1 MQVSKEVL
9 GVNHL
14 KVTVNVDP
22 ADYLAPVEQ
31 EIKKLCKRLKLPGFR
46 PGMVPPAIARKMYGS
61 AVFLEE
67 LNRIVTKQLDQ
78 FIQQEQ
84 LSVFGEPLLMPMA
97 TPTFD
102 LDMPESYSFVFELG
116 LFPKIQLADVSQVV
130 WERRLLA
137 VTPELV
143 QKEVDRL
150 RQQYGTKQYPDVAG
164 DQDLL
169 VGSIEQIHS
178 DPEQSVD
185 PIKRQVRFGLDW
197 VQDEKVRRQLKNLA
211 KHAQIDMHL
220 PTAFGSDEELLIHRI
235 LQVDYETAHRLGH
248 RVRFTLEQIVH
259 IEPAELNQSFFD
271 RLWGV
276 GVVTT
281 VEQMTERLAAD
292 LHKYYEQQAD
302 ARLNAAMR
310 QYLIDHSL
318 IELPEAFVRRLLNR
332 KRKEQEEELTDQQ
345 FAVALQQVR
354 WELLTH
360 EIVRQQNLLTTDE
373 QLMDEALADVMEYF
387 GAKGSLADE
396 TKDRFRALA
405 EALLADED
413 TRRRLQRRL
422 IQKLVIQHLRSKVTI
437 QDRLVSEHE
446 FFHH

>member
-1 MQVSKEVL
+1 MQISKEVL

-31 EIKKLCKRLKLPGFR
+31 EIKKLCKHLKLPGFR

-67 LNRIVTKQLDQ
+67 LNRIVSNQLDQ

-84 LSVFGEPLLMPMA
+84 LPVFGEPILMPMA

-102 LDMPESYSFVFELG
+102 LNMPESYSFVFELG
-116 LFPKIQLADVSQVV
+116 LFPKIQLADLSQVV
-130 WERRLLA
+130 WERRLLSI
-137 VTPELV
+137 TPELV
-143 QKEVDRL
+143 QKEIDRL
-150 RQQYGTKQYPDVAG
+150 RKQYGTKQYPDIAG

-169 VGSIEQIHS
+169 VATIEQI
-178 DPEQSVD
+178 DPAPERSAD
-185 PIKRQVRFGLDW
+185 PIKLQVRFGLDW
-197 VQDEKVRRQLKNLA
+197 VQDAEMRSRLKSLA
-211 KHAQIDMHL
+211 KQAQIDMHL
-220 PTAFGSDEELLIHRI
+220 PTAFGGDKEFLIHRV
-235 LQVDYETAHRLGH
+235 LQVDHETAHRLGDT
-248 RVRFTLEQIVH
+248 VRFTLEQIVH

-271 RLWGV
+271 RLWGE

-281 VEQMTERLAAD
+281 EEQMTERLAAD

-302 ARLNAAMR
+302 ARLEAAMR
-310 QYLIDHSL
+310 QYLIDHSI
-318 IELPEAFVRRLLNR
+318 IELPESFVRRLLNK

-354 WELLTH
+354 WELLTN
-360 EIVRQQNLLTTDE
+360 EIVRQQNLKTTDE
-373 QLMDEALADVMEYF
+373 QLMAEALADVMEYF
-387 GAKGSLADE
+387 GAKGSADE
-396 TKDRFRALA
+396 ETTNRFRSLA

-422 IQKLVIQHLRSKVTI
+422 VQKLVIQHLRSGVSI
-437 QDRLVSEHE
+437 QTRLVSEHE